1 MEVKKLMVAHP
12 IVGEMA
18 DYKEVFWINPKS
30 GMEAEIPFGMAN
42 TMQKQDLLVLPLISL
57 RPFLKQK

>member
-30 GMEAEIPFGMAN
+30 GMEADIPFGMDI
-42 TMQKQDLLVLPLISL
+42 DLTVSLAELVNRAAPPPSVVTI
-57 RPFLKQK
+57 